1 MQHDDPKLS
10 RSIIIQKLSQLL
22 GFLDY
27 VGPTAANIALCHNVK
42 RIIQHVLDHE
52 LSNSNGPFVELPS
65 NNDNILSGDWNDFQF
80 SGFDLLDTF
89 DWVRPDTALDS
100 IA

>member
-1 MQHDDPKLS
+1 MQHNDPKLS
-10 RSIIIQKLSQLL
+10 RSIIIQKLSQLV

-52 LSNSNGPFVELPS
+52 LSNSSGPFVESLA
-65 NNDNILSGDWNDFQF
+65 NGDMALSTDWNDFQF

-89 DWVRPDTALDS
+89 DWVRPDSTLDS